1 VVRVRAA
8 PQRFG
13 ETWSV
18 FGRPRGIGVGEA
30 SARNLRLF
38 ELMNNSWQGETMT
51 MLIRTAL
58 VTMLM
63 ALSAAA
69 SWVTAQNSFG
79 TPKSIIHVS
88 IIQWKAGVS
97 DAEKKQALEGV
108 KEMAAKIPGM
118 KNVWIKAIRVQPQG
132 YQDAFAI
139 EFENQAAADRYG
151 KDPVHDK
158 WTEAFMKIRE
168 ASISPQITND

>member
-1 VVRVRAA
+1 
-8 PQRFG
+8 
-13 ETWSV
+13 
-18 FGRPRGIGVGEA
+18 
-30 SARNLRLF
+30 
-38 ELMNNSWQGETMT
+38 MT
-51 MLIRTAL
+51 TFIRTAV

-63 ALSAAA
+63 AISAAVA
-69 SWVTAQNSFG
+69 WTAAQNNFG

-97 DAEKKQALEGV
+97 DADKKQALEGV

-118 KNVWIKAIRVQPQG
+118 KNVWIKGLRVQPEG
-132 YQDAFAI
+132 YTDAFAI
-139 EFENQAAADRYG
+139 EFENQAAADRYA

-158 WTEAFMKIRE
+158 WTEAFLKIRE